1 MKKTK
6 LFLLLV
12 FICITL
18 SFFSGV
24 YANTSVTYFDVKDD
38 NIVQSTDGLMIEQNY
53 DGSITTIT
61 ANAKYDTETKIYTN
75 AVVFTAKSTGV
86 YTIDVEG
93 LTRYEGQDICYVLT
107 NSSGQNVRLAAYYD
121 ENSKEY
127 VTFSD
132 KNEFSKTSI
141 DVILVAGETYKISL
155 SSYASKPGEIPK
167 ETTFGNLKYYTYAD
181 TANNDEN
188 YKITLKVNNT
198 ANNISNLYQSDI
210 ASSRCS
216 NQHLPMQIMENPLE
230 QYKMPDGATASF
242 DGYGVDDG
250 VSDIADALEEY
261 VVSPFEETICEL
273 LLIVGDAAVSLIS
286 EVVGEEVTITKL
298 VYNQIDAVN
307 PNFFDSEVSSKGI
320 TANVK
325 SAVSNW
331 FDVFKLIA
339 IAMYLV
345 TLLVIG
351 LRVLLSSTNKGID
364 KLKQMSLQ
372 WLKGLAYLVIVPYII
387 KYALLLNEA
396 LVGMLRESSN
406 VSEDYQ
412 IGSVIGTT
420 TDEWS
425 IEEIE
430 FRSPEYV
437 SKHTGNVAFGSDE
450 ATHTYISRIT
460 TYEQNLDLMRI
471 MRAYAGVTKK
481 FVYIIIW
488 FILIGQLMAFVYFYY
503 KRFFM
508 IAFLI
513 AVFPIICIF
522 QAITIIQGGNPNEL
536 ESWRKELITNI
547 FSQSIQAIIYTII
560 TGICISVV
568 KIDINSSVNLNWIV
582 IILAINFVSEGE
594 KLLRKIINSIGSG
607 SSAGGVGES
616 AQGVKGI
623 YGKTKQGV
631 NMVKTEKKPKKKS
644 DDDDDDE

>member
-242 DGYGVDDG
+242 NGYGVDDG
-250 VSDIADALEEY
+250 VSDIADAL
-261 VVSPFEETICEL
+261 
-273 LLIVGDAAVSLIS
+273 
-286 EVVGEEVTITKL
+286 
-298 VYNQIDAVN
+298 
-307 PNFFDSEVSSKGI
+307 
-320 TANVK
+320 
-325 SAVSNW
+325 
-331 FDVFKLIA
+331 
-339 IAMYLV
+339 
-345 TLLVIG
+345 
-351 LRVLLSSTNKGID
+351 
-364 KLKQMSLQ
+364 
-372 WLKGLAYLVIVPYII
+372 
-387 KYALLLNEA
+387 
-396 LVGMLRESSN
+396 
-406 VSEDYQ
+406 
-412 IGSVIGTT
+412 
-420 TDEWS
+420 
-425 IEEIE
+425 
-430 FRSPEYV
+430 
-437 SKHTGNVAFGSDE
+437 
-450 ATHTYISRIT
+450 
-460 TYEQNLDLMRI
+460 
-471 MRAYAGVTKK
+471 
-481 FVYIIIW
+481 
-488 FILIGQLMAFVYFYY
+488 
-503 KRFFM
+503 
-508 IAFLI
+508 
-513 AVFPIICIF
+513 
-522 QAITIIQGGNPNEL
+522 
-536 ESWRKELITNI
+536 
-547 FSQSIQAIIYTII
+547 
-560 TGICISVV
+560 
-568 KIDINSSVNLNWIV
+568 
-582 IILAINFVSEGE
+582 
-594 KLLRKIINSIGSG
+594 
-607 SSAGGVGES
+607 
-616 AQGVKGI
+616 
-623 YGKTKQGV
+623 
-631 NMVKTEKKPKKKS
+631 
-644 DDDDDDE
+644 